1 MTKAVAA
8 ESVYVPPELQAISD
22 RAYLYAYGID
32 EAYKHLHH
40 TLVEPDYP
48 ANRFQII
55 RHLADDKYTAHV
67 TINNDTLHLM
77 GWLDVAAEPVIVSVP
92 DHDEGRYW
100 VLHTMDMGHYTTSMF
115 GRRTR
120 GTKGGRFMFANRGW
134 HGEVPEGIAEVV
146 RVESNFIKLM
156 GRVMAVSE
164 EDEKSALALVDDWN
178 IRTLSAFLGQNGPKP
193 KVRQFPAASG
203 NTWLE
208 RVNFVLG
215 DSTMAEADAHWLQ
228 GLEPSG
234 IGPGRTDFTPEQLAA
249 AQVSEKRILDLLREA
264 LPTFTNASRSLG
276 TREQLGHEDRIA
288 FQLATYIGQWGAP
301 PEEAS
306 YIQIIRDSNGE
317 GLDGFNDYTTTFI
330 PPKVSQFWSVTAY
343 GARTKLMIANDL
355 NRHSRGDRHVK
366 LNADGSVTLS
376 LSSDTRGKADDPN
389 FLPVPRE
396 PFYLILRMYGGD
408 TDIQHGR
415 FPVPVLEKI

>member
-1 MTKAVAA
+1 MSNAA
-8 ESVYVPPELQAISD
+8 AAASVYVSPELQAISD

-134 HGEVPEGIAEVV
+134 QGEVPEGISEVV

-156 GRVMAVSE
+156 GRVMALSK

-288 FQLATYIGQWGAP
+288 FQLGTYIGQWGAP

-317 GLDGFNDYTTTFI
+317 GLDGINNYTTTFI

-343 GARTKLMIANDL
+343 GARTKLMMANDL
-355 NRHSRGDRHVK
+355 NRHSRGDRHVE

-376 LSSDTRGKADDPN
+376 LRSDTRGKADDPN

-396 PFYLILRMYGGD
+396 PFYLVLRMYGGD
-408 TDIQHGR
+408 ADIQHGR